1 VQVRPERKALPA
13 DSLPHLLLRF
23 ESNGSHRHMRV
34 ALLILLIAAAGSSL
48 TTEPFPAISDLQA
61 LRRQLRAR
69 RRAIV
74 GTERQRAAR
83 QVSRLIDQARLL
95 RPGRRIG
102 LYLSLPEELDTTPLL
117 QLAQRRRCVIALPRV
132 TSKRHAR
139 MRFLV
144 FDGTIKT
151 GAYGISEPGG
161 RQGLRALELDVVFI
175 PLVGFDAAGN
185 RLGMG
190 KGFYDRCLVHRIA
203 LRNWRRPLL
212 AGIAYE
218 VQQVSSL
225 PRAGHDVPLD
235 VIVTDSTLR
244 RVKRS
249 CP

>member
-1 VQVRPERKALPA
+1 
-13 DSLPHLLLRF
+13 
-23 ESNGSHRHMRV
+23 
-34 ALLILLIAAAGSSL
+34 L
-48 TTEPFPAISDLQA
+48 TTEPLPATSDLQA

-69 RRAIV
+69 RRTIV
-74 GTERQRAAR
+74 GTERQQAAVR
-83 QVSRLIDQARLL
+83 ISRLVDNAGLL

-102 LYLSLPEELDTTPLL
+102 LYLSMPEEVDTTPLL

-139 MRFLV
+139 MRFFV
-144 FDGTIKT
+144 FDGSMKR
-151 GAYGISEPGG
+151 GAYGIREPGG
-161 RQGLRALELDVVFI
+161 RQGLRARELDVVFM

-190 KGFYDRCLVHRIA
+190 KGFYDRCLAHRVA
-203 LRNWRRPLL
+203 MRNWRRPLL

-244 RVKRS
+244 RIKRRS
-249 CP
+249 P